1 MTTRTAIGRGLNA
14 LFNLQGSD
22 TGGVREIPLDL
33 LKANPG
39 QPRVDFDDEAIEGLA
54 ESIRENG
61 VIQPLVARPIGDQ
74 YQVVTGERRLRAAKR
89 AGLSAIPVVVRHDL
103 RDEDVL
109 LLALVENLQRED
121 LNPVEE
127 ARGMDRLVNETK
139 VTHEE
144 LAKKLGKS
152 RAHVTNTL
160 RLLKLPEE
168 VLGWLRAGKLSAGHA
183 RTLLGLDTADQVVLV
198 AARVVDEGWSVRRLE
213 EFIRTYSERRD
224 QAVEAGAE
232 AEGAE
237 EGDGDLPDAPP
248 PRRVLKAAGKELT
261 KALGSKVTLRQA
273 PGKAGKLVIEFKTR
287 KELEKLLK
295 KIGNVSLPPDEE

>member
-14 LFNLQGSD
+14 LFNLQGSE

-33 LKANPG
+33 LKANPA

-54 ESIRENG
+54 ASIRENG
-61 VIQPLVARPIGDQ
+61 IIQPLVARPMGDQ

-89 AGLSAIPVVVRHDL
+89 AGLHAIPVVVRHDL

-109 LLALVENLQRED
+109 LLALVENLQRQD

-139 VTHEE
+139 VTHDE
-144 LAKKLGKS
+144 LAKKIGKS

-168 VLGWLRAGKLSAGHA
+168 VLGWLRGGKLSAGHA
-183 RTLLGLDTADQVVLV
+183 RALLALDTADQAIMV
-198 AARVVDEGWSVRRLE
+198 AARVVEEGWSVRRLE

-224 QAVEAGAE
+224 EVVTAE
-232 AEGAE
+232 AEEAG
-237 EGDGDLPDAPP
+237 EGDGGVPDAPP
-248 PRRVLKAAGKELT
+248 PRRVLRQAAKDLT
-261 KALGSKVTLRQA
+261 KALGAKTTLRQA
-273 PGKAGKLVIEFKTR
+273 PGKPGKLIIEFTTR

-295 KIGNVSLPPDEE
+295 KIGNVSLPVDEE